1 MSRFRG
7 PRLKVIR
14 RFQQHLPGLSRK
26 SAERRAHPPGQHGQS
41 RRTKRS
47 DYRIR
52 LEEKQK
58 LRYNY
63 GLSERQLRNCFK
75 KAVNGNDDTGLSL
88 LRLMESRLDNVVF
101 RAGFAPTI
109 PAARQLV
116 AHGHVL
122 VNGSKV
128 DIPSFQVQIGQTVAI
143 REKSQ
148 NIPVVAESVAAP
160 VLECPSYLSVDS
172 AKFEATFKAE
182 PAREDI
188 PFEFQEHLVI
198 EFYSQIV

>member
-26 SAERRAHPPGQHGQS
+26 TAERRAHPPGQHGQS

-75 KAVNGNDDTGLSL
+75 AVNVRTTPVWHCSVRWNLVWITSFSVLIGTDHSCGTPASGSRHVMVNEA
-88 LRLMESRLDNVVF
+88 RLISQVSGSDWADCINSR
-101 RAGFAPTI
+101 
-109 PAARQLV
+109 
-116 AHGHVL
+116 
-122 VNGSKV
+122 K
-128 DIPSFQVQIGQTVAI
+128 
-143 REKSQ
+143 
-148 NIPVVAESVAAP
+148 
-160 VLECPSYLSVDS
+160 
-172 AKFEATFKAE
+172 E
-182 PAREDI
+182 PK
-188 PFEFQEHLVI
+188 H
-198 EFYSQIV
+198 SSSC

>member
-14 RFQQHLPGLSRK
+14 RFQQHLQASHVRLQ
-26 SAERRAHPPGQHGQS
+26 SAARPPGQHGQS

-75 KAVNGNDDTGLSL
+75 KAVNGKDDTGLAL
-88 LRLMESRLDNVVF
+88 LRQMESRLDNVVF
-101 RAGFAPTI
+101 RAGLAPTI

-116 AHGHVL
+116 AHGHVM

-128 DIPSFQVQIGQTVAI
+128 DIPSFQVQIGQTVSI

-172 AKFEATFKAE
+172 EVRSDLQGRAC
-182 PAREDI
+182 P
-188 PFEFQEHLVI
+188 
-198 EFYSQIV
+198 